1 MKEEQENAISRF
13 MRDTLSEQ
21 EYSDLISLELSKQ
34 RLSEEQL
41 NRLHLYWSKLIKA
54 GFNDLPYSP

>member
-1 MKEEQENAISRF
+1 

-21 EYSDLISLELSKQ
+21 EYSDLISLELSKPH
-34 RLSEEQL
+34 LTEEQL
-41 NRLHLYWSKLIKA
+41 NRLHLYWSKLIRA